1 MNITGADIRKVREQL
16 GEDQTVFGTRFDVH
30 RRTVIRWEKG
40 DHMFFSWGGW
50 KRPDGKSEVD
60 LWRATVALA
69 ESSAAKAAKKN
80 STRKSTTALATRKS
94 RSARRRKRATK
105 AVTVKRRRGSV
116 ARRRSA
122 AKAKRIKKP
131 GRKK

>member
-1 MNITGADIRKVREQL
+1 MNVTGADIRKVREQL

-40 DHMFFSWGGW
+40 GHSFMSWGGW
-50 KRPDGKSEVD
+50 NRPDGKSEFD

-69 ESSAAKAAKKN
+69 ESSRVESSAAKAAKKN
-80 STRKSTTALATRKS
+80 S
-94 RSARRRKRATK
+94 ARRRKRAAK

-122 AKAKRIKKP
+122 AKAKKKS
-131 GRKK
+131 RTRRARR